1 MKIKKGFVLENV
13 GGSYIAVA
21 VGDRAKSF
29 NGVVRLNSTGAFI
42 WNLLVERE
50 YTRDEIVEKIVKVY
64 EGVTAD
70 EVLDGVIAFEKKLR
84 AAGIIED

>member
-21 VGDRAKSF
+21 VGDRAKNF

-70 EVLDGVIAFEKKLR
+70 EVLDGVIAFEEKLR